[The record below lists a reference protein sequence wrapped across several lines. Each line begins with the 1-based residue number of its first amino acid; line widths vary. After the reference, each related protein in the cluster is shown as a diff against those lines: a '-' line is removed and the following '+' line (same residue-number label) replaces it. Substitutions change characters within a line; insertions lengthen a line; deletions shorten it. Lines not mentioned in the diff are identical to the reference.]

1 MAESQKAT
9 PTITVLG
16 SLNIDLVSY
25 VSHHPLPGETMTSS
39 RFAVSPGGKG
49 ANQAVA
55 CAKLSRS
62 SRPSGS
68 GGEEGKEEDDE
79 DRSADPEATARVRMV
94 GAVGGAGDGYGD
106 LLTTNLRR
114 QGVDASGVLRPA
126 GLKTGIAIIVV
137 DEPTG
142 ENRIILSPEAN
153 HYLRPE
159 HLSASSAPPPLAGL
173 LAGPARPHLLI
184 MQLEIPLDTVLEALA
199 AARAAAVPVLLNPAP
214 AVPLPADAYEGL
226 EHLVVNET
234 EAFILAG
241 RGVVAD
247 EAALETRAGLEAAGR
262 EFLRR
267 GVRHV
272 VITLGGRGVYFMA
285 REGAGVRYGLLDAE
299 KATVVDTTAAG
310 DTFVGAY
317 ALEVVKGDAFDLEA
331 AVRRAN
337 RAAARTVERP
347 GAQVSIPWRDEL
359 E

>member
-1 MAESQKAT
+1 MAETKRT
-9 PTITVLG
+9 IPTITVLG

-62 SRPSGS
+62 SRAGA
-68 GGEEGKEEDDE
+68 GGNAE

-106 LLTTNLRR
+106 LLATNLRR
-114 QGVDASGVLRPA
+114 QGVDASGVLRPD

-153 HYLRPE
+153 HHLRPS
-159 HLSASSAPPPLAGL
+159 HLSSATSPLTGL
-173 LAGPARPHLLI
+173 LTAPAQRPDLLI
-184 MQLEIPLDTVLEALA
+184 MQLEIPQDTVLAALS
-199 AARAAAVPVLLNPAP
+199 AARDAGVPVLLNPAP
-214 AVPLPADAYEGL
+214 AVPLPADAYAGL
-226 EHLVVNET
+226 AHLVVNET
-234 EAFILAG
+234 EAAILAG
-241 RGVVAD
+241 KEVVAD
-247 EAALETRAGLEAAGR
+247 ETALETREGLDAVGR

-267 GVRHV
+267 GVHTV
-272 VITLGGRGVYFMA
+272 VVTLGGRGVFYMS
-285 REGAGVRYGLLDAE
+285 GGDGSGSAGVKSGLLPAE

-317 ALEVVKGDAFDLEA
+317 ALEVVSGAFDVEA
-331 AVRRAN
+331 AVRKAN
-337 RAAARTVERP
+337 HAAAKTVERP
-347 GAQVSIPWRDEL
+347 GAQDSIPWRDEL